1 MQPQCRFRMASVV
14 ESPTPVVD
22 SGDCFGVRRHSLV
35 GLFKGFDRHPM
46 NSRQTKVHRVI
57 DEAILKAATFSVLIG
72 SLFPCSPK
80 EKKVEIEGEA
90 WFV

>member
-1 MQPQCRFRMASVV
+1 
-14 ESPTPVVD
+14 
-22 SGDCFGVRRHSLV
+22 
-35 GLFKGFDRHPM
+35 M